1 MDIIDGLG
9 EKDFICQKAGKE
21 MADVGQEALDKE
33 GRVMDTL
40 MEGMQASSAMQD
52 MMTRAKEEGWDPRK
66 MWTQFAL
73 GLQRDIAHEDM
84 SLDVAFQPGS
94 QD

>member
-21 MADVGQEALDKE
+21 LADVGQEAMDKD
-33 GRVMDTL
+33 GRVMDSL
-40 MEGMQASSAMQD
+40 LEGMQASAAMQN
-52 MMTRAKEEGWDPRK
+52 MMARAKTEQWDARK
-66 MWTQFAL
+66 MWIQFAL
-73 GLQRDIAHEDM
+73 GMLRDVAHEDM

-94 QD
+94 QG